1 MINAQKQRKK
11 PRGKSFEKGNK
22 YAFQPGTSGNPGGL
36 PRGTARLSTAYRK
49 LLDTEWGTE
58 PRIETIADQIALGV
72 IEKAMNGDV
81 RAASEI
87 ADRTEGRAIPMH
99 SADADNGPVKV
110 EVVWVTKGLAGEG
123 EDATSS

>member
-1 MINAQKQRKK
+1 MINAQKQRKYK
-11 PRGKSFEKGNK
+11 PRGKPFTKGNVH
-22 YAFQPGTSGNPGGL
+22 AFKKGESGNPSGL

-58 PRIETIADQIALGV
+58 PRVETIADQIALGV

-87 ADRTEGRAIPMH
+87 GSD
-99 SADADNGPVKV
+99 
-110 EVVWVTKGLAGEG
+110 
-123 EDATSS
+123 